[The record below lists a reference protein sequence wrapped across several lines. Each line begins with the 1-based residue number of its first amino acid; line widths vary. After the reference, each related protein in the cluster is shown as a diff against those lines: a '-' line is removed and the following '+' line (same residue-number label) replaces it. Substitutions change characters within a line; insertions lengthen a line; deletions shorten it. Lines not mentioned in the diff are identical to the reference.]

1 MGTMQESITEYIAS
15 LSKQPVS
22 RNTVVS
28 YERDLRKMAGYFSA
42 DQAREKISDS
52 RFLTETHLRTYLY
65 QMEQEQKRPAT
76 IARAIAAMKAYFRYL
91 QQNGGITENPASRLK
106 APKIEREKPTILTPE
121 ETVLLLKQPD
131 GKTEK
136 SIRDRAMLELMYAT
150 GIRVSELVQLKV
162 SDVNL
167 AMEYILCSQGGKER
181 VIPFGNTA
189 KQSLEDYLSK
199 VRPLLVKEEGCDL
212 LFTNLFG
219 KQMSRQGF
227 YKMIK
232 KYAGEAGI
240 AAEITPHTLRHSFAA
255 HLVNNGADLYAVQ
268 EMMGYAD
275 LSAAQIYAQ
284 MRRASV
290 REEYKKT
297 HPRN

>member
-1 MGTMQESITEYIAS
+1 M
-15 LSKQPVS
+15 
-22 RNTVVS
+22 
-28 YERDLRKMAGYFSA
+28 
-42 DQAREKISDS
+42 
-52 RFLTETHLRTYLY
+52 
-65 QMEQEQKRPAT
+65 
-76 IARAIAAMKAYFRYL
+76 
-91 QQNGGITENPASRLK
+91 
-106 APKIEREKPTILTPE
+106 
-121 ETVLLLKQPD
+121 LLLKQPD

-189 KQSLEDYLSK
+189 KQSLQTYLSK
-199 VRPLLVKEEGCDL
+199 VRPLLVKEEDCDL
-212 LFTNLFG
+212 LFTNLSG

-284 MRRASV
+284 MRHASV

>member
-1 MGTMQESITEYIAS
+1 MGTMQESITEYTAS
-15 LSKQPVS
+15 LSKQNIS

-28 YERDLRKMAGYFSA
+28 YERDLRKMAEYFSS
-42 DQAREKISDS
+42 DQAGEKISDS
-52 RFLTETHLRTYLY
+52 RLLTETHLRAYLR
-65 QMEQEQKRPAT
+65 QMEQDQKRPAT
-76 IARAIAAMKAYFRYL
+76 IARAIAAIKAYFRYL
-91 QQNGGITENPASRLK
+91 QQNGGITVNPALRLK
-106 APKIEREKPTILTPE
+106 APKIKREKPTILTPE

-189 KQSLEDYLSK
+189 KQSLQAYLSK
-199 VRPLLVKEEGCDL
+199 VRPLLVKEEDCDL
-212 LFTNLFG
+212 LFTNLSG

-284 MRRASV
+284 MRHASV